1 MRKSWFDE
9 AWDDYESWQ
18 REDKKT
24 LKKINALLKDID
36 RNGYEGIGHPEPLRN
51 ELSGWHSRKINEY
64 DRLVYRIDGD
74 VISILSCKGHYEGIK
89 ERF

>member
-36 RNGYEGIGHPEPLRN
+36 RNGYDGIGHPEPLKN
-51 ELSGWHSRKINEY
+51 ELSGWYSRKINEY

-74 VISILSCKGHYEGIK
+74 IISILSCKGHYEGIEK
-89 ERF
+89 RL